1 MVACRVMLDSLHS
14 IVMKPDAEEKRV
26 FDAFRDI
33 AELAAWNLSIEHY
46 YNQTIV
52 KIPHDVWER
61 IVKGYPA
68 WFDFYFLSPT
78 EALQQMTESAH
89 FKEAFKIDSPA
100 TDPLAH
106 LKQIA
111 DRAKRHAKET
121 VAIAKDL
128 VNYDGPVVF
137 AQDEP
142 ISADDIKAL
151 ALLKALTAETRSR
164 MTYGQGMH
172 ALVKAGKTGNDKG
185 YLRAVS
191 IDSAVQ
197 WHPSVAERLT
207 REAFN
212 GHAAFAKKLNKVV
225 KDGSS
230 KAIDKDLGQL
240 RYVLGFLHELGLLKQ
255 MSDAERYDFFCKQL
269 GLYPDTGKNPKAAL
283 CTFIKRWEASLV

>member
-1 MVACRVMLDSLHS
+1 MLDPLHS
-14 IVMKPDAEEKRV
+14 IVMKPDAEEKKV
-26 FDAFRDI
+26 LDAFCDI

-46 YNQTIV
+46 YSQTIA

-68 WFDFYFLSPT
+68 WFDFYFLSPA
-78 EALQQMTESAH
+78 EALQQMIESEH

-100 TDPLAH
+100 ADPLAQ

-111 DRAKRHAKET
+111 DRAKRHAKKT
-121 VAIAKDL
+121 VSIAKDL
-128 VNYDGPVVF
+128 VDYDGPVVF
-137 AQDEP
+137 SQDDP
-142 ISADDIKAL
+142 ISTDDIKAL

-172 ALVKAGKTGNDKG
+172 ALVKAGKTGNDAG

-191 IDSAVQ
+191 IDPAVQ
-197 WHPSVAERLT
+197 WHPSVVERLT
-207 REAFN
+207 REAFT
-212 GHAAFAKKLNKVV
+212 GHTTFTKQLNKIA
-225 KDGSS
+225 KDGPS

-240 RYVLGFLHELGLLKQ
+240 RYVLGLLYELGILKEA
-255 MSDAERYDFFCKQL
+255 SDAERYDFFCKQL

-283 CTFIKRWEASLV
+283 CTFIKRWEASLI